1 MEPEKFDGGR
11 WPARL
16 AKHRGGHLSMDNL
29 VLGQR
34 LRAHRT
40 AAGWSLRE
48 LSKRLNSRVTPQAL
62 SQYETGQT
70 CPRSEVLR
78 ALARVLGTRVEQLG
92 REPDPVRLGA
102 IQFRHPMTLTPAV
115 LNRAHGRLM
124 TLTERSLALE
134 QRVGCPLA
142 PPSLPFTAE
151 IEHVR
156 TPEDAEGLAQDVR
169 RRWGLGMGPL
179 PHLVSLFEARGIRVF
194 ESFQREDDPDFNG
207 CSAFM
212 SYSAGSGLD
221 FPVVLLNRNHWGE
234 RKRFTLCH
242 ELAHL
247 ILPSS
252 MHDLQPENVQERLAD
267 WFAGALLLPAARLR
281 DQLGRKRK
289 TLSWYEL
296 SEIKEQFGASYQAI
310 TYRCQQAGIITRKTF
325 RDLFDNY
332 RRLGW
337 REAPYRE
344 HHAFPPERESS
355 TRLARLA
362 LRGITE
368 GILSQSE
375 AAMCLNTSE
384 KEFVRWME
392 PPND

>member
-1 MEPEKFDGGR
+1 
-11 WPARL
+11 
-16 AKHRGGHLSMDNL
+16 MDNL

-34 LRAHRT
+34 LRAHRV
-40 AAGWSLRE
+40 AAGLSLRE

-62 SQYETGQT
+62 SQYETGRIS
-70 CPRSEVLR
+70 PRSEVLR
-78 ALARVLGTRVEQLG
+78 ALARVLDTHVEQLG
-92 REPDPVRLGA
+92 RAPHPAGPGA
-102 IQFRHPMTLTPAV
+102 IRFRHPTTLTPPV
-115 LNRAHGRLM
+115 LSRTHERLM

-142 PPSLPFTAE
+142 PPSLPFIGE
-151 IEHVR
+151 IEYVR
-156 TPEDAEGLAQDVR
+156 GPEDAEELAKDVR
-169 RRWGLGMGPL
+169 QRWGLGTGPL

-194 ESFQREDDPDFNG
+194 ELFQGEDDPDFNG

-221 FPVVLLNRNHWGE
+221 FPVVLLNGSHWGE

-252 MHDLQPENVQERLAD
+252 MHYLLPEGVQERLAD

-281 DQLGRKRK
+281 DQLGRKRR

-296 SEIKEQFGASYQAI
+296 AEIKEQFGTSYQAI
-310 TYRCQQAGIITRKTF
+310 TYRCRQAGIITRETV
-325 RDLFDNY
+325 RDLFDDY

-344 HHAFPPERESS
+344 HLAFPPEHESS
-355 TRLARLA
+355 TRLKRLA

-368 GILSQSE
+368 GILSRSE
-375 AAMCLNTSE
+375 AAIFLNTSE
-384 KEFVRWME
+384 KEFVRWMG
-392 PPND
+392 PPHA

>member
-1 MEPEKFDGGR
+1 
-11 WPARL
+11 
-16 AKHRGGHLSMDNL
+16 MDNL

-34 LRAHRT
+34 LRVHRI

-48 LSKRLNSRVTPQAL
+48 LSERLNSRVTPQAL

-78 ALARVLGTRVEQLG
+78 ALARVLGTHVEQLG
-92 REPDPVRLGA
+92 RDPDPVRPGA
-102 IQFRHPMTLTPAV
+102 IQFRHPMKLTPAV
-115 LNRAHGRLM
+115 RSRAHGRLM

-142 PPSLPFTAE
+142 PPSLPFIAE
-151 IEHVR
+151 IEYVR
-156 TPEDAEGLAQDVR
+156 DPEDVEGLAQDVR
-169 RRWGLGMGPL
+169 RRWGLGTGPL

-221 FPVVLLNRNHWGE
+221 FPVVLLNGSHWGE

-252 MHDLQPENVQERLAD
+252 MHYLLPKGVQESIANS
-267 WFAGALLLPAARLR
+267 FAGALLLPATRLR

-296 SEIKEQFGASYQAI
+296 AEIKEQFGTSYQAI
-310 TYRCQQAGIITRKTF
+310 TYRCQQIGIITRETF
-325 RDLFDNY
+325 RDLFDDY

-344 HHAFPPERESS
+344 HLAFPPEHESS
-355 TRLARLA
+355 TRLKRLA

-368 GILSQSE
+368 GIFSRSE
-375 AAMCLNTSE
+375 AAVLLNTSE
-384 KEFVRWME
+384 KEFNRWMG
-392 PPND
+392 PPNA